1 MDKLRALYALSKRT
15 NPFSGLLMV
24 QLFAVANG
32 TNDEEATIYNI
43 QSFEP
48 FSNEKHINL
57 NENFMKCLVR
67 E

>member
-1 MDKLRALYALSKRT
+1 MLKKRT

-24 QLFAVANG
+24 QLFAAANV
-32 TNDEEATIYNI
+32 TNDEDATIHNI

-48 FSNEKHINL
+48 FSNEKNINH
-57 NENFMKCLVR
+57 NENGIKCLAR